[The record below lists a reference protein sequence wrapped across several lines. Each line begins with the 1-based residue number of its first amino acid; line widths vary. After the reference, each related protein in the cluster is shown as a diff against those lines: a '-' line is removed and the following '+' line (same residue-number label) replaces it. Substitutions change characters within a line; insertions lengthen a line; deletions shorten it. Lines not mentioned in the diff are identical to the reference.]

1 MSKYDFELDLSG
13 NTSTGMILEK
23 IENGS
28 TVLEFGCATGRMTRY
43 MKEAMGCRVY
53 IVEFEEAAFQK
64 ASAYAE
70 DGLCDDIMHY
80 RWVERFQDVKFDA
93 VIFADVLEHLSRPE
107 DVLRAAAGLLKED
120 GAIHVSVPNITHND
134 ILIKAFRERF
144 DYTKVGLLDDTHI
157 HFWGLENLKQL
168 AEKTGLFLKS
178 VEGTH
183 CRTGETEQQPLLDAA
198 TARLEND
205 LRLRPCGEAYQ
216 FVAAF
221 YKTGEGETVYRFRQ
235 PTARMHLYLDK
246 GNNFNQEDVLSFEA
260 EFDGNGGYCAK
271 YVLTEEHQAK
281 RIRLDP
287 VEHQSCILTKI
298 IVSQNGQQL
307 PFGYPQGV
315 NLEEGVCLFGND
327 PMVFADLQPGETV
340 LEVRM
345 VLPGVEYDRILEEN
359 CKCRKD
365 QAERLQLELLRQQ
378 AQAEIQAAQAEA
390 RRRAL
395 LMEISDWKG
404 QFNTAKKEI
413 AILGREMDLL
423 RSDLAGYTTLYNRKE
438 EYILQL
444 EQRNRELD
452 QINRDLDQGLR
463 YRNTLRGLLR
473 GLVGWTLRKAKA
485 VAKRILRR

>member
-23 IENGS
+23 IKKGS

-43 MKEAMGCRVY
+43 MQQALDCRVY
-53 IVEFEEAAFQK
+53 IVEFEESAFQK
-64 ASAYAE
+64 AMAYAQ
-70 DGLCDDIMHY
+70 DGLCDDIMQY
-80 RWVERFQDVKFDA
+80 RWVEKFRDVQFDA

-107 DVLRAAAGLLKED
+107 DVLKAAAELLKED
-120 GAIHVSVPNITHND
+120 GAIHISVPNITHND

-183 CRTGETEQQPLLDAA
+183 CRTGETEQLPVLDAA

-205 LRLRPCGEAYQ
+205 LRRRSWGEAYQ

-221 YKTGEGETVYRFRQ
+221 CKAGEGETVYRFRM

-246 GNNFNQEDVLSFEA
+246 GNNFNQEDVVSFEA
-260 EFDGNGGYCAK
+260 EYDGNGGYCGQYTLSQGHGAN
-271 YVLTEEHQAK
+271 

-287 VEHQSCILTKI
+287 VEYQSCILTHI
-298 IVSQNGQQL
+298 TVCQGDTQL
-307 PFGYPQGV
+307 PLGFSQGIT
-315 NLEEGVCLFGND
+315 LEKGMCLAGND
-327 PMVFADLQPGETV
+327 PMVYAEIQPGEV
-340 LEVRM
+340 RLEVRM

-359 CKCRKD
+359 YCHKQD
-365 QAERLQLELLRQQ
+365 QAQRLQLELLRQQ
-378 AQAEIQAAQAEA
+378 ALAEA
-390 RRRAL
+390 QKNAL
-395 LMEISDWKG
+395 LAEISDWKG
-404 QFNTAKKEI
+404 QFAVAKKEI
-413 AILGREMDLL
+413 AMLRREIDQV
-423 RSDLAGYTTLYNRKE
+423 RSDLSGYTILSNRKE

-444 EQRNRELD
+444 QKKNRELE
-452 QINRDLDQGLR
+452 QHTLELEQMLR
-463 YRNTLRGLLR
+463 YRNSLRGLLR
-473 GLVGWTLRKAKA
+473 GMAGWVLRKMKA
-485 VAKRILRR
+485 VARRILRR